1 MVNLVAK
8 FHRKENMSK
17 EIKASDVY
25 PITTIKYPGGREL
38 MIILRRHLKVYTPPI
53 KYESLMS
60 HLAGRTGTIDG
71 VYVGDVE
78 DWLNKQPNFD

>member
-1 MVNLVAK
+1 
-8 FHRKENMSK
+8 MSK
-17 EIKASDVY
+17 EIKASDFY
-25 PITTIKYPGGREL
+25 PITTIKYPDGHEL
-38 MIILRRHLKVYTPPI
+38 TIILRPHLENYTPPI

-78 DWLNKQPNFD
+78 DWLNKQPNFN